1 MLTNR
6 ITSYLPDAE
15 HEQLAETAMP
25 QDGPSFHNPL
35 TPPANFA
42 RVPEGLLPGV
52 SKEQLAMQQELYR
65 AAYQSA
71 LAAIASEARR
81 RAQTN

>member
-6 ITSYLPDAE
+6 ITAYLADAKDE
-15 HEQLAETAMP
+15 PLAETVMP
-25 QDGPSFHNPL
+25 QDAPNFRNPL

-42 RVPEGLLPGV
+42 LVPEGLLLGV

-65 AAYQSA
+65 TAYQSA
-71 LAAIASEARR
+71 LAAIASEAIR
-81 RAQTN
+81 RAQMN